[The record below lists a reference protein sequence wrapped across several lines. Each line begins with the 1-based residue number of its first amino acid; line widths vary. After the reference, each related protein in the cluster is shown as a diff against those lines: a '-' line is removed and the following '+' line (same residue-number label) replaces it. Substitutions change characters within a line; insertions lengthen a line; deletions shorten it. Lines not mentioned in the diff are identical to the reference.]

1 MHPFVSFDLYVIL
14 DPRPE
19 GAIAR
24 ALALMEAAKE
34 RIAIQVRAKGDT
46 CEMHARALDALT
58 RPAAALGVPL
68 FVSTHVELAAAQG
81 VGVHLPESAPSIEV
95 VRRSFAGPIGV
106 SCHDAAGLARRRGA
120 DFAVLG
126 PIFDVPGKG
135 APLGFSGLGGLTS
148 ATGLPIYALG
158 GIKTGEQVR
167 RARAAGARGVAVAS
181 ALAEDDALATLTEL
195 LTGF

>member
-1 MHPFVSFDLYVIL
+1 VHPFVSFDLYVIL

-46 CEMHARALDALT
+46 REVHARALDAL
-58 RPAAALGVPL
+58 RKPAAALDVPL
-68 FVSTHVELAAAQG
+68 FVSTHVELAAAHG
-81 VGVHLPESAPSIEV
+81 VGVHLPESAPSIEI
-95 VRRSFAGPIGV
+95 VRGSFAGPIGV

-135 APLGFSGLGGLTS
+135 APLGFSGLEALGSTS
-148 ATGLPIYALG
+148 LPLYALG
-158 GIKTGEQVR
+158 GIKTADHVR
-167 RARAAGARGVAVAS
+167 RARAAGARGVAVAG
-181 ALAEDDALATLTEL
+181 ALAEGDALATLTEL
-195 LTGF
+195 LSGF